1 MSLFRKKSLES
12 VIAEN
17 GQKSFKP
24 TMRTLDLVLFGIAAI
39 VGSGVMVLTG
49 VASASAG
56 PAVIFSFLLAGL
68 ACTIVALCY
77 AEMASAIPSSG
88 STYSYMYVVLGE
100 IIAYKIGWVLLGGYI
115 LTAAAVANGWSKYFN
130 SLLSGMG

>member
-1 MSLFRKKSLES
+1 
-12 VIAEN
+12 EN
-17 GQKSFKP
+17 KNKVFKP
-24 TMRTLDLVLFGIAAI
+24 TMKTLDLVLFGIAAI

-77 AEMASAIPSSG
+77 AEMASAVPSSG
-88 STYSYMYVVLGE
+88 STYTYMYVALG
-100 IIAYKIGWVLLGGYI
+100 
-115 LTAAAVANGWSKYFN
+115 
-130 SLLSGMG
+130 